1 MSVKE
6 PFSLIRVPSERKR
19 IFKSVVETQ
28 AEILI
33 KGAHGAIHRLLP
45 VKIKDDKWLSCQ
57 VREAKPTDDFES
69 LLKDEHPANF
79 TLETERYFFLSPLR
93 IERPYIQ
100 LRTDTDLYHLQRRKT
115 ARVQIP
121 DLIEAVCTITK
132 HNEQSCFLSTKIL
145 DFSTGGLRVQYD
157 SNEPEIKSGDQL
169 AISVRLGQ
177 RKPFELSSTV
187 RHSVKAQTGQF
198 EQTFGMEFGAKEK
211 TLENKLLWLQLDLQS
226 EIFRKWK
233 RNQL

>member
-1 MSVKE
+1 MSAKE

-19 IFKSVVETQ
+19 IFKGVVESQ
-28 AEILI
+28 SEILI
-33 KGAHGAIHRLLP
+33 KGVNGAIHRLLP
-45 VKIKDDKWLSCQ
+45 EKIKDEKWLCCH
-57 VREAKPTDDFES
+57 VRDGKPTDDFGS

-79 TLETERYFFLSPLR
+79 SLETERYFFLSPLR
-93 IERPYIQ
+93 IESPFIQ
-100 LRTDTDLYHLQRRKT
+100 LRTDGDLYHLQRRKT

-121 DLIEAVCTITK
+121 DLIEAVCTVTK
-132 HNEQSCFLSTKIL
+132 HNEQSCFLTTKIL

-157 SNEPEIKSGDQL
+157 SNEPEMKSGDKL
-169 AISVRLGQ
+169 FVSVRLSQ
-177 RKPFELSSTV
+177 RKPFELTATV
-187 RHSVKAQTGQF
+187 RHAVKAQTGQF

-211 TLENKLLWLQLDLQS
+211 TLENKLLWLQLDLQG